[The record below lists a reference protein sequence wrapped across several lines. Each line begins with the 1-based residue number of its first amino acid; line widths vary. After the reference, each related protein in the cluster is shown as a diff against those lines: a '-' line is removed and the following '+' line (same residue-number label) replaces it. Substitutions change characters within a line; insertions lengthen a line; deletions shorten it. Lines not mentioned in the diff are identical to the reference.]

1 MAHKA
6 PRTAWKKGQ
15 SGNPKGRPPKGY
27 SITEWFKQMLKSNP
41 DVKEAIGKSITEK
54 AVAGDTAAQ
63 KLIWQYMDGLPTQ
76 PVDHTTGGQPIIF
89 NVTRGKE
96 KND

>member
-1 MAHKA
+1 
-6 PRTAWKKGQ
+6 
-15 SGNPKGRPPKGY
+15 
-27 SITEWFKQMLKSNP
+27 MLKSNP

-63 KLIWQYMDGLPTQ
+63 KLVWQYMDGLPTQ
-76 PVDHTTGGQPIIF
+76 PVDYRGQPIIF